1 MGRLSESGSALTT
14 KGFMKEFVELFTG
27 LMRAHGCTYV
37 DKKGADGLKIKGKS
51 FVKREPVTE
60 QLWTNHLNGIEPS
73 LGIIPINEE
82 NKCIWGCI
90 DVDKYTLNHK
100 EIIRKINNYKLPLTV
115 CRSKSGG
122 AHIFIFTE
130 SSVPAKLMRDK
141 LVSISAILGFG
152 NAEVFPK
159 QIELKSQDDTGNF
172 LNLPYF
178 NCKNSTRYAY
188 DNSGNAT
195 TIDGFLSNV
204 KRITPEQLQSLK
216 IERPQSEFSDGPP
229 CLESL
234 TQNKLKDGRDRVLYQ
249 YIVYAKKKWPEDWQ
263 TKLNPFNYNN
273 FDPPL
278 SDDQIEKKKKYFDKK
293 DFGFKCEEEPMC
305 NHCDKKLCR
314 TRKFG
319 IGKQVLFPQLSDLQ
333 VVKLDPP
340 IYRLN
345 VDGERIELKS
355 EQLQEQRLFTRACMD
370 QIYKKPPKI
379 KANDFDIMVNE
390 LMANKEE
397 VEAPKGASKLE
408 QLSDGLEDFC
418 TDMTAEGATK
428 EDMMFGNVWN
438 SEGHHHFIYQKFYHL
453 YLLKHR
459 WTEKYDLTL
468 MWMLDHCGCEHIR
481 ISIGKKKISVIKLKE
496 FEKDNMKVRRKEL
509 KAKDPY

>member
-1 MGRLSESGSALTT
+1 
-14 KGFMKEFVELFTG
+14 
-27 LMRAHGCTYV
+27 
-37 DKKGADGLKIKGKS
+37 
-51 FVKREPVTE
+51 
-60 QLWTNHLNGIEPS
+60 
-73 LGIIPINEE
+73 
-82 NKCIWGCI
+82 
-90 DVDKYTLNHK
+90 
-100 EIIRKINNYKLPLTV
+100 
-115 CRSKSGG
+115 
-122 AHIFIFTE
+122 
-130 SSVPAKLMRDK
+130 
-141 LVSISAILGFG
+141 
-152 NAEVFPK
+152 
-159 QIELKSQDDTGNF
+159 
-172 LNLPYF
+172 
-178 NCKNSTRYAY
+178 
-188 DNSGNAT
+188 
-195 TIDGFLSNV
+195 
-204 KRITPEQLQSLK
+204 
-216 IERPQSEFSDGPP
+216 
-229 CLESL
+229 
-234 TQNKLKDGRDRVLYQ
+234 
-249 YIVYAKKKWPEDWQ
+249 
-263 TKLNPFNYNN
+263 
-273 FDPPL
+273 
-278 SDDQIEKKKKYFDKK
+278 
-293 DFGFKCEEEPMC
+293 MC